1 VTRLITDV
9 NEWRA
14 IKQDLRA
21 RQQSIGLVPTMGA
34 LHEGHLML
42 VRAAHEQNQTVVVT
56 IFVNQTQFNE
66 RSDFEKYPRTLAEDV
81 ALLEGCGADYVLAP
95 DFAAI
100 YPDDYRYKVVETEE
114 SKILEGQHRPGHF
127 DGVLTVVM
135 KLFHLVAPQ
144 RAYFGEKDFQQLQLI
159 KGMVEAFLMD
169 VEIVP
174 HPTIREADGLAM
186 SSRNRRLSAAER
198 ALAAEFPKALREAAS
213 EEEAARRLANAG
225 IHVEYIER
233 YKDRW
238 CGAVRIG
245 EVRLIDNFRLSEI
258 GG

>member
-1 VTRLITDV
+1 MTGLITDL
-9 NEWRA
+9 NDWRA

-42 VRAAHEQNQTVVVT
+42 VRAAREQNQTVVVT

-66 RSDFEKYPRTLAEDV
+66 QSDFEKYPRMLAEDV
-81 ALLEGCGADYVLAP
+81 ALLATCGADFVLAP

-100 YPDDYRYKVVETEE
+100 YPDDYRYKVIETQE

-135 KLFHLVAPQ
+135 KLLHLVAPQ

-198 ALAAEFPKALREAAS
+198 ALAAEFPKTLCESAT
-213 EEEAARRLANAG
+213 EEEAKQRLSAAG
-225 IHVEYIER
+225 IHVDYIER
-233 YKDRW
+233 YKDRR
-238 CGAVRIG
+238 CGAVHIG
-245 EVRLIDNFRLSEI
+245 AVRLIDNIECR
-258 GG
+258 